1 MNVFSSSKKKDGSNS
16 NRGSKPD
23 YPEDMI
29 GEL

>member
-1 MNVFSSSKKKDGSNS
+1 MNVIISIKKKDGSNS
-16 NRGSKPD
+16 NRGGKPD